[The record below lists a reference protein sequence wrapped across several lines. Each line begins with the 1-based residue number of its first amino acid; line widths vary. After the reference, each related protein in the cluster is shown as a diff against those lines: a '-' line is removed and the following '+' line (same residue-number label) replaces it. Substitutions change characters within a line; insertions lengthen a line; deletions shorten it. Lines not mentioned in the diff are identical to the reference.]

1 MHTGGCH
8 CGQVRYESRGAT
20 RFALICYCRDCQ
32 RASGTAGV
40 PVLGV
45 PKAEFVVTG
54 ATRTT
59 ESLGSSG
66 KHGIRHFCSACGSLL
81 FGTPEVAP
89 DLVTVYAGSLDTL
102 EAFIPTMA
110 IFTRSRPTWA
120 VLARPLTEFEG
131 APA

>member
-8 CGQVRYESRGAT
+8 CGQVRYESRGT
-20 RFALICYCRDCQ
+20 PRFALICYCRDCQ

-45 PKAEFVVTG
+45 SMAEFIVTG

-66 KHGIRHFCSACGSLL
+66 KRGIRHFCATCGSLL

-102 EAFIPTMA
+102 EAFTPTMA
-110 IFTRSRPTWA
+110 IFTRSRPAWA
-120 VLARPLTEFEG
+120 ALAQPLTEYEG
-131 APA
+131 APT

>member
-1 MHTGGCH
+1 MHTGRCH
-8 CGQVRYESRGAT
+8 CGQVHYESRGAP

-45 PKAEFVVTG
+45 PKAEFVVRG

-66 KHGIRHFCSACGSLL
+66 KRGIRHFCVVCGSLL

-89 DLVTVYAGSLDTL
+89 DLVTVYAGSLDAA
-102 EAFIPTMA
+102 EAFSPTMA
-110 IFTRSRPTWA
+110 IFTRSRPAWA
-120 VLARPLTEFEG
+120 VLERPLTEYDG
-131 APA
+131 APT